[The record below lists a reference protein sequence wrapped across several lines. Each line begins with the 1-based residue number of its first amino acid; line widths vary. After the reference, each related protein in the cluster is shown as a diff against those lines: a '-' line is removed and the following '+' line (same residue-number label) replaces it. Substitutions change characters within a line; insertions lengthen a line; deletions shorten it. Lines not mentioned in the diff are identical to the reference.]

1 MQSTLIWLII
11 AFQIILLSIGIRIVF
26 HILPVIASL
35 HTKLPYVPSHKNV
48 VRKIIQLGILDNKK
62 HVVDLGSGLGW
73 LLVTLAKHHVET
85 QFYGVELRK
94 IFFWMSKMY
103 TFGFRHR
110 IHITQGDMFD
120 YDIREA
126 DAIVGFWIPSLM
138 PELLEKFRNECA
150 QDCVIISN
158 MFRLPDNT
166 IFSEQ
171 AVTVDKEIFYVYR
184 KLPRLS

>member
-1 MQSTLIWLII
+1 MSTIWVWPVIISQIVLLI
-11 AFQIILLSIGIRIVF
+11 IGIRIIF

-94 IFFWMSKMY
+94 VFFWMSKIY

-110 IHITQGDMFD
+110 IHITHGDMFD
-120 YDIREA
+120 YNLGEA
-126 DAIVGFWIPSLM
+126 DAVVGFWIPSLM
-138 PELLEKFRNECA
+138 PELLVKFTNECKA
-150 QDCVIISN
+150 GCVIISN
-158 MFRLPDNT
+158 MFPLPDNK

-171 AVTVDKEIFYVYR
+171 VITVDKEIFYVYS
-184 KLPRLS
+184 RL